1 MSQLITVPTFT
12 FQQEAIGDDNFE
24 RPTQTEQDSEMCQ
37 FAQWINECVMGYENE
52 KGFYWNIHESPDE
65 ITHKHIS
72 TTDLLTA
79 FRAQKQRYAL
89 DH

>member
-1 MSQLITVPTFT
+1 
-12 FQQEAIGDDNFE
+12 
-24 RPTQTEQDSEMCQ
+24 
-37 FAQWINECVMGYENE
+37 MGYENE

-79 FRAQKQRYAL
+79 FRDQKQRYAL